1 MSTTKLRKNIFHILC
16 AFSTISPQS
25 LRSLGQTGLHIPFVF
40 CQQDNICSFRISWSC
55 RIFLY
60 IVIIFVPTIESP
72 LDLVTRLIVTPILRV
87 TTFWSLIIVLYILS
101 WSLVRFARLIP
112 PPPPPLF
119 LDLEDAAAFG
129 FSL

>member
-1 MSTTKLRKNIFHILC
+1 MSCR
-16 AFSTISPQS
+16 
-25 LRSLGQTGLHIPFVF
+25 
-40 CQQDNICSFRISWSC
+40 C
-55 RIFLY
+55 RIFHY

-112 PPPPPLF
+112 PPLF